1 MSYRA
6 VFYDSVT
13 GNPIWVD
20 IDPATL
26 PVTAASG
33 RSMVKAQ
40 VGPTTPIP
48 PQPTPT
54 GPQWSMGY
62 WNSVVITSPFQP
74 PSTIDWGGL
83 THIIHQVATVN
94 ADGTLTP
101 NLTSQGIAA
110 DVAQL
115 KAAAGSVKIILGL
128 AQGDYTGAVSHLS
141 TFVSNIMALVNQYGY
156 DGVDLDWEKG
166 QINVAQLA
174 QNLRTALGTKL
185 LTAAAGATP
194 GWQYWATVQ
203 TPFDRINVMTY
214 DMYEATPNPVWFN
227 TALYGPADD
236 SVWSVDLAV
245 RRYLS
250 SGLQTTK
257 LGIGL
262 AFYGQWWPNITSP
275 TQTAPNPT
283 QMHYT
288 DIQPIAASGTREY
301 SYDAKAKV
309 PTLSTPGL
317 IGYDNEQSL
326 TEKIQY
332 AKQHNL
338 GGWIIWNINTAYFP
352 TAAVKNP
359 LLTAVKAAR

>member
-26 PVTAASG
+26 PVTASSG

-40 VGPTTPIP
+40 VSTGPPIQP
-48 PQPTPT
+48 PSTT

-83 THIIHQVATVN
+83 THVIHQVATVN
-94 ADGTLTP
+94 ADGTLNP

-115 KAAAGSVKIILGL
+115 KAAAGSVKILLGL

-141 TFVSNIMALVNQYGY
+141 TFVANIMALVNQYGY
-156 DGVDLDWEKG
+156 DGVDLDWEPNP
-166 QINVAQLA
+166 NVAQLGA
-174 QNLRTALGTKL
+174 QLRSALGQKL
-185 LTAAAGATP
+185 LTAAAIVTGYN
-194 GWQYWATVQ
+194 YWGSVQ
-203 TPFDRINVMTY
+203 SSFDRVNVMTY
-214 DMYEATPNPVWFN
+214 DMYETTPAVWFN
-227 TALYGPADD
+227 SALKGPADN

-245 RRYLS
+245 TRYIAGGVPAS
-250 SGLQTTK
+250 K

-262 AFYGQWWPNITSP
+262 PFYGQNWPSITSP
-275 TQTAPNPT
+275 KQPAPNPS

-288 DIQPIAASGTREY
+288 DIQPLISQREY
-301 SYDAKAKV
+301 SFDFVARV

-332 AKQHNL
+332 AKQKSL
-338 GGWIIWNINTAYFP
+338 GGWIIWNLNMSYFP
-352 TAAVKNP
+352 AAAVKNP